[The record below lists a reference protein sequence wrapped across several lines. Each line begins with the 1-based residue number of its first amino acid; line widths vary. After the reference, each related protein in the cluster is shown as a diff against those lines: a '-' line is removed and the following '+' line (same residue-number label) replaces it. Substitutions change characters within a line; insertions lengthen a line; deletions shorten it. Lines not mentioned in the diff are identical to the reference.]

1 MKARGEDL
9 DAWIDRYLDHLRVER
24 ALRPATLSAYASD
37 LARFA
42 GMCESSSTTLH
53 GIDEGTVSGA
63 LLALSRTGVSARSQ
77 ARFVS
82 TLRGFFRHV
91 HREGGLARDPMELV
105 QAPRLQ
111 QKLPGLLNA
120 AEIERLLAAPTPDS
134 PRGMRDGAMLQLMY
148 AAGLRVSEL
157 VGLALGDLDVSGGYV
172 AAFGKGAKRRLVP
185 VGEVAL
191 EALRA
196 YLGQIRPTWIRKPG
210 QRALFVTSRGRPM
223 TRQAFWKNVRR
234 YARVAGIAKPMSP
247 HTLRHSFA
255 THLLEGG
262 ADLRVVQT
270 LLGHSDI
277 GTTQVYTHVSSDH
290 LRRMHE
296 RYHPRG
302 APR

>member
-1 MKARGEDL
+1 VKARTEDL
-9 DAWIDRYLDHLRVER
+9 DGWIDRYLDHLRVER

-42 GMCESSSTTLH
+42 GMCEASSTRLSA
-53 GIDEGTVSGA
+53 IDEGTVSAA
-63 LLALSRTGVSARSQ
+63 LVELAREGVGARSQ

-91 HREGGLARDPMELV
+91 TQEGGLKRDPMELV

-111 QKLPGLLNA
+111 RKLPSLLNGP
-120 AEIERLLAAPTPDS
+120 EIERLLGAPSADTL
-134 PRGMRDGAMLQLMY
+134 RGMRDVAMLQLMY

-157 VGLALGDLDVSGGYV
+157 VGLQLGDLDRANGFV

-191 EALRA
+191 EALGI
-196 YLGQIRPTWIRKPG
+196 YLKEARPVWLKRPNE
-210 QRALFVTSRGRPM
+210 RALFLTARGRGM
-223 TRQAFWKNVRR
+223 TRQAFWKIVRR
-234 YARVAGIAKPMSP
+234 YAAAAGIVKPMSP

-270 LLGHSDI
+270 LLGHADI
-277 GTTQVYTHVSSDH
+277 GTTQIYTHVSRDH
-290 LRRMHE
+290 LRKMHE

-302 APR
+302 AD